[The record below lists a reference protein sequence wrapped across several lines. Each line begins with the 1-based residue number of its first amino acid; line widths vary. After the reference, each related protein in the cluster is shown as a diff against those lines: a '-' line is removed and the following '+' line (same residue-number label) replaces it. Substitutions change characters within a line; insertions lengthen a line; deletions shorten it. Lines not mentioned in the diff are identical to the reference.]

1 MLWQLRAASIYM
13 YVALSFGMHAH
24 ATAGPAPTQ
33 SLADI
38 RSIAESTVREL
49 LPASTGKWILTAA
62 PLDARLSLPTC
73 AAPRAAA
80 TSAPRAGQSR
90 VIVAVRCDSPSVWAI
105 NVPVDIEIE
114 ATVLIANAPIA
125 RGAVLLVGD
134 FTTES
139 RRTRGLTTR
148 FLSDPSD
155 LQLRTARRPIAPGE
169 VLTVD
174 AVKDAKLIER
184 GQLVTLV
191 AADASVTIR
200 APARALADAG
210 MRERVR
216 AQNLQSLRVVEGI
229 AIAADTIQV
238 GGIP

>member
-1 MLWQLRAASIYM
+1 
-13 YVALSFGMHAH
+13 
-24 ATAGPAPTQ
+24 
-33 SLADI
+33 
-38 RSIAESTVREL
+38 
-49 LPASTGKWILTAA
+49 
-62 PLDARLSLPTC
+62 
-73 AAPRAAA
+73 
-80 TSAPRAGQSR
+80 
-90 VIVAVRCDSPSVWAI
+90 
-105 NVPVDIEIE
+105 
-114 ATVLIANAPIA
+114 
-125 RGAVLLVGD
+125 
-134 FTTES
+134 
-139 RRTRGLTTR
+139 
-148 FLSDPSD
+148 LSDPSD